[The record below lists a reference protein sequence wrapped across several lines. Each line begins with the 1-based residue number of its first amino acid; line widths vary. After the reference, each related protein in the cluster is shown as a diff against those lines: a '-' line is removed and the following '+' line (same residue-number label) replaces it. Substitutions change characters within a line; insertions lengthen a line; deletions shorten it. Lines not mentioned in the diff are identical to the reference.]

1 LTASK
6 GKEGGGHTI
15 GVVIV
20 TWNSEAEIG
29 PCLQALQRWH
39 DGDVLVVDNAS
50 KDHTCQMVQRFP
62 NARLLAETE
71 NHGFAGGV
79 NRGVAAVSGD
89 YILILNPDTELQGPL
104 EPMRIAARQGAAGG
118 RMLGEDGQAQIGF
131 NVRRLPTP
139 MSLCFEVMGLN
150 RLFPGNPV
158 NRRYRVLDLD
168 LRVEQEV
175 EQPPGAFF
183 MVRREAF
190 EQLGG
195 MDERFWPVWFED
207 VDFCARLRQSGFK
220 IRYTPAVSVKH
231 LGGRSVNKIYK
242 PFKQLAWYASLLRY
256 ATQQFGWCSR
266 RMVGIAVVAASIPR
280 AIAGIFYRHQNP
292 HGIGVYARVIR
303 LALKCLV
310 LGRVEF
316 NRSGRQEGLDH

>member
-1 LTASK
+1 MA
-6 GKEGGGHTI
+6 GGSNTI

-39 DGDVLVVDNAS
+39 DGDVVVLDNAS
-50 KDHTCQMVQRFP
+50 TDHTCEVVSGFP
-62 NARLLAETE
+62 QVRLLAEVE

-79 NRGVAAVSGD
+79 NRSVAQVIGD

-104 EPMRIAARQGAAGG
+104 EPMRLSARQGAAGG
-118 RMLGEDGQAQIGF
+118 RMLGEDGQPQIGF

-139 MSLCFEVMGLN
+139 LSLCMEVMGLN
-150 RLFPGNPV
+150 RLFPANPV
-158 NRRYRVLDLD
+158 NRRYRALDLD
-168 LRVEQEV
+168 LSVEQEV

-190 EQLGG
+190 EKLGG

-207 VDFCARLRQSGFK
+207 VDFCARLRQTGFH
-220 IRYTPAVSVKH
+220 IRYTPAVSVRH
-231 LGGRSVNKIYK
+231 LGGRSVNKIHK

-256 ATQQFGWCSR
+256 ATQQFGGCSR